1 MTPYTGAPRAPGGGR
16 LPPFGRRRNRDP
28 LNDLTVRER
37 DVLPRRARASQ
48 PHSPLWGCPTVEL
61 ARAQWWRPVSS
72 RRIELDGA
80 RWFVPGAKQTV
91 VAQRSR
97 RNDAP
102 ERCTPDRSRG
112 SDAIAEQALISR
124 AQRGGRREREE
135 LVNAYLPMIASVAR
149 AYRRSTAV
157 GRDELTQEGVVGLL
171 RALER
176 YDPDRGV
183 PFWGYAAW
191 WVRQAMQ
198 QVVSE
203 LSGPMVL
210 SDRALRQ
217 LARVK
222 HAQRRFEQTSG
233 RELSSTELSAIVGMP
248 RSQIE
253 SLVRSERSA
262 RGLDEPAGAEARD
275 GTTVGDLVA
284 DPPAQ
289 EAYDRVPEQV
299 LAAQIPGLLGCLT
312 DRERTVICRRYGLDR
327 REQTLREVAPVLGV
341 SAERVRQIEQ
351 ESLAKLHAAVAGR
364 GRRRGGPGVGRRS
377 HERCARLSED
387 RISPTA
393 SIIGGGQ
400 EVRSRPRGAPMP
412 ARGRVA

>member
-1 MTPYTGAPRAPGGGR
+1 
-16 LPPFGRRRNRDP
+16 L
-28 LNDLTVRER
+28 
-37 DVLPRRARASQ
+37 
-48 PHSPLWGCPTVEL
+48 
-61 ARAQWWRPVSS
+61 
-72 RRIELDGA
+72 
-80 RWFVPGAKQTV
+80 
-91 VAQRSR
+91 
-97 RNDAP
+97 
-102 ERCTPDRSRG
+102 
-112 SDAIAEQALISR
+112 
-124 AQRGGRREREE
+124 
-135 LVNAYLPMIASVAR
+135 IASVAR
-149 AYRRSTAV
+149 AYRRSAAV

-222 HAQRRFEQTSG
+222 HAQRRFEQISS
-233 RELSSTELSAIVGMP
+233 REPSSTELSAIVGLP

-262 RGLDEPAGAEARD
+262 RGLDDPAGAEARD
-275 GTTVGDLVA
+275 GTTVGDLVP

-289 EAYDRVPEQV
+289 EAYDSVPEQV
-299 LAAQIPGLLGCLT
+299 LAAEIPGLLSCLT
-312 DRERTVICRRYGLDR
+312 DRERTVICRRYGLGR

-351 ESLAKLHAAVAGR
+351 ESLAKLHAAAVGAG
-364 GRRRGGPGVGRRS
+364 GGAASVTPQAGPLAVREL
-377 HERCARLSED
+377 ERD
-387 RISPTA
+387 RISLKPSIGSGNELRARPT
-393 SIIGGGQ
+393 
-400 EVRSRPRGAPMP
+400 GAPTP
-412 ARGRVA
+412 GSWTSCFKPSSGDSGTLSAASN